1 LVSHGLRDG
10 TEDEV
15 LVNKFV
21 SYLEQDPS
29 YVIIVFEDH
38 GLPAIDSERIS
49 SDEERIF
56 YLQPYS
62 K

>member
-1 LVSHGLRDG
+1 
-10 TEDEV
+10 V

-29 YVIIVFEDH
+29 YVVIVFEDH